1 MEATGVMTIV
11 HGEENLSVRLLRGR
25 RGLEALRP
33 AWEELVQHVSSAAFF
48 HQYAWYENYVFH
60 LEPDPQCLFFA
71 VVNRGTEVLAIV
83 PLRYRKPARVGGLR
97 VFQLP
102 SHDHVCAADAVV
114 REGEDY
120 GVIMNL
126 VIRQLRRSAVP
137 AWDMLLFPEV
147 LAGSCADLGLRRL
160 SRMFVVSESAR
171 DSDYIPNGMGY
182 EATVQRLSGGFKRD
196 LRRKLKH
203 AQNCGTVTYRSV
215 ESPEQ
220 LDEAF
225 AEFMEIEGSGWKG
238 PNGIGTAINCKPEL
252 EAFYRG
258 LLHARTASSHCVIN
272 LLYLN
277 DACIAAEFCLYCD
290 GVLSLLKIGYQESHA
305 RVSPGSLLFDF
316 VLRDW
321 CERPGLREISFV
333 GDASWQK
340 IWRPDQK
347 PVYRYR
353 VYNRT
358 ARALP
363 ARAWRAVRP
372 LLADAWIAMRGF
384 RESSPRTCRRSRP
397 GKRARV

>member
-1 MEATGVMTIV
+1 MEATRVMTMV
-11 HGEENLSVRLLRGR
+11 HDEESLSVRLLRGR

-33 AWEELVQHVSSAAFF
+33 AWEELAEHLTSAAFF
-48 HQYAWYENYVFH
+48 HQYAWYENYVCH
-60 LEPDPQCLFFA
+60 LEHDPRCLFFA
-71 VVNRGTEVLAIV
+71 LVNRGTRVLAIV
-83 PLRYRKPARVGGLR
+83 PLRYRKPERLGGLR

-102 SHDHVCAADAVV
+102 SHDHICAADALV
-114 REGEDY
+114 RRGEDY

-147 LAGSCADLGLRRL
+147 PAGSCADLGLRRL
-160 SRMFVVSESAR
+160 PRLFVVCESAR
-171 DSDYIPNGMGY
+171 DSDYIPNSGGY
-182 EATVQRLSGGFKRD
+182 EATVQRLSGSFKRD

-203 AQNCGTVTYRSV
+203 ARNSGTLTYRSI
-215 ESPEQ
+215 ESPEK

-225 AEFMEIEGSGWKG
+225 EKFLEIEGSGWKG
-238 PNGIGTAINCKPEL
+238 RHGIGTAINCRPEL

-277 DACIAAEFCLYCD
+277 DACIGAEFCLYCA
-290 GVLSLLKIGYQESHA
+290 GALNLLKIGYQESHA

-340 IWRPDQK
+340 TWRPDRR

-372 LLADAWIAMRGF
+372 LLVDTWIAMRRF
-384 RESSPRTCRRSRP
+384 RENFPRMRRRRRA
-397 GKRARV
+397 GKHVGA